1 MCLCGKKT
9 RLYSWFSAFSSRLM
23 SNAERRLKN
32 VEVDKSTKYGLEF
45 FSHLDT

>member
-1 MCLCGKKT
+1 MWQKKT
-9 RLYSWFSAFSSRLM
+9 LNITTCPPRWVT